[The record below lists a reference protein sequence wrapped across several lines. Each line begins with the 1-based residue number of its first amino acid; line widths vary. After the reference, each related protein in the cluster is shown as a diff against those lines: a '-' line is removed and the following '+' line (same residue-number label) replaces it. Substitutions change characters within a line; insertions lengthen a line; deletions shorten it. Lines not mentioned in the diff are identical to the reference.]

1 MTTVITSV
9 RSISSRGLYGP
20 ICYGPISHG
29 LISYRLYD
37 MVPYHIISLEKL
49 DQSPSQVRQNPK
61 NYNFWKSWFWLF
73 GHGCL
78 RRTVVRPGQRL
89 EHDFGK
95 IEGVTIC
102 HKFCHIARLNRSWRT
117 NLPGFKPWAPVIPK
131 FSIFWF
137 CHELAISHVQTSLW
151 LIYFIER
158 NQLRNG

>member
-1 MTTVITSV
+1 MVHIIWN
-9 RSISSRGLYGP
+9 IS
-20 ICYGPISHG
+20 GPISHG
-29 LISYRLYD
+29 LISYASYGAIS
-37 MVPYHIISLEKL
+37 YHSDLINSL
-49 DQSPSQVRQNPK
+49 SQVRQNPK

-117 NLPGFKPWAPVIPK
+117 NLPGFEPWAPEISK
-131 FSIFWF
+131 ISIFWF
-137 CHELAISHVQTSLW
+137 CHELAISHVQASLW
-151 LIYFIER
+151 LIRYIEQ
-158 NQLRNG
+158 N

>member
-1 MTTVITSV
+1 MNLACDYRNYFLTVQIKSWL
-9 RSISSRGLYGP
+9 IWPHILWYGP
-20 ICYGPISHG
+20 VSDG

-117 NLPGFKPWAPVIPK
+117 NLPGFGPWAPEI
-131 FSIFWF
+131 
-137 CHELAISHVQTSLW
+137 
-151 LIYFIER
+151 
-158 NQLRNG
+158 